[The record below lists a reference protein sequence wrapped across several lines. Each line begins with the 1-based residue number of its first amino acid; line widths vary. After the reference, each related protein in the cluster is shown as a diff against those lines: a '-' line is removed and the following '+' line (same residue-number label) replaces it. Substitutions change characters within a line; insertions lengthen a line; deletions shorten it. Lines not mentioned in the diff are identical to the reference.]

1 MLRKEVIEGVR
12 FRPLSWKVLA
22 EILIRGR
29 YRHIVE
35 LPYTFLPR
43 AAGTS
48 KLTSRESFNYLIHL
62 LHLVLDSPRDRRFFF
77 WALVGASG
85 FCIDFGLYGLAI
97 HFGTPVVITGAA
109 SALCAMVWTFTW
121 NDLIT
126 WRHNRHV
133 HISVRAVKYAT
144 VSLVAIA
151 ISTTTLALTYQSL
164 HFHPLVAKLLGI
176 TLAAI
181 WNYMLNS
188 RWTWKEKP
196 SRPVLVTQGE
206 VSLTPRRLSIVVPAY
221 NEARRL
227 KRSLPAFFS
236 YLDSLP
242 GAELILANDGST
254 DGTLDLMHA
263 AAKQRDYVKVVTYER
278 NRGKGRAVA
287 TGIAASSGDIILVTD
302 VDLSVPLCEMPHL
315 LPSLQGRTGAVIAS
329 RVALG
334 AQVSQPLIR
343 RLGGRALNLFIQASF
358 LPGLRDTQ
366 CGFKLFDGS
375 LARQVFA
382 QSRIDGFAFD
392 VEALWRV
399 RREGR
404 KVQEIGVKWVHDE
417 DSRVAPL
424 RHTLQITGDL
434 MRLRFGLI

>member
-1 MLRKEVIEGVR
+1 M
-12 FRPLSWKVLA
+12 
-22 EILIRGR
+22 
-29 YRHIVE
+29 
-35 LPYTFLPR
+35 
-43 AAGTS
+43 
-48 KLTSRESFNYLIHL
+48 
-62 LHLVLDSPRDRRFFF
+62 
-77 WALVGASG
+77 
-85 FCIDFGLYGLAI
+85 
-97 HFGTPVVITGAA
+97 
-109 SALCAMVWTFTW
+109 
-121 NDLIT
+121 
-126 WRHNRHV
+126 
-133 HISVRAVKYAT
+133 
-144 VSLVAIA
+144 
-151 ISTTTLALTYQSL
+151 
-164 HFHPLVAKLLGI
+164 
-176 TLAAI
+176 
-181 WNYMLNS
+181 
-188 RWTWKEKP
+188 
-196 SRPVLVTQGE
+196 
-206 VSLTPRRLSIVVPAY
+206 
-221 NEARRL
+221 
-227 KRSLPAFFS
+227 PAFFS

-263 AAKQRDYVKVVTYER
+263 AAKQRDYVKVVTYDR

-315 LPSLQGRTGAVIAS
+315 LSSLQGRTGAVIAS